1 MVGDVTGSAVILLA
15 EPLQAMRQVI
25 KSGIRGI
32 VGGDAVTFIEAEDGA
47 SALVE
52 LGARGKP
59 VDIALVDWEMS
70 PMDGACFL
78 HALRNVRDYQV
89 HRTTPVI
96 VITGH
101 ASPEVMNAALR
112 LGANSFMP
120 KPVAPATLAARINA
134 IVTGKKAEFV
144 MVEGGLGD
152 GAPFVGPLS
161 KWSFEQF
168 VKPAQAEK
176 RRILRL

>member
-1 MVGDVTGSAVILLA
+1 MAAETKTATILLA
-15 EPLQAMRQVI
+15 EPQQAMRQIV

-32 VGGDAVTFIEAEDGA
+32 LGGDAVNFIDAEDGA
-47 SALVE
+47 SALVALE
-52 LGARGKP
+52 AHGKP
-59 VDIALVDWEMS
+59 VDIALVDWEMV

-78 HALRNVRDYQV
+78 HALRNVRDYQA

-120 KPVAPATLAARINA
+120 KPVAPATVAARINA
-134 IVTGKKAEFV
+134 LLTGKTEFV
-144 MVEGGLGD
+144 MVEGGLGNNQ
-152 GAPFVGPLS
+152 PFVGPLS

-168 VKPAQAEK
+168 VQPARADN
-176 RRILRL
+176 RRVFKL

>member
-1 MVGDVTGSAVILLA
+1 MVGEIAGSATILLA
-15 EPLQAMRQVI
+15 EPLKAMRQVI
-25 KSGIRGI
+25 KSGIRG
-32 VGGDAVTFIEAEDGA
+32 VLGGDAMTFIDAEDGS

-52 LGARGKP
+52 LAARGKP
-59 VDIALVDWEMS
+59 VDIALVDWEMA
-70 PMDGACFL
+70 PMDGSCYL
-78 HALRNVRDYQV
+78 HALRNVREYQI

-96 VITGH
+96 VITGD
-101 ASPEVMNAALR
+101 ALPEVMNAALR

-134 IVTGKKAEFV
+134 IVKGKTEFV

-152 GAPFVGPLS
+152 GAPFIGPLS
-161 KWSFEQF
+161 KWSFEVF
-168 VKPAQAEK
+168 IRPAQAEK